1 MDMKKTLTSEQK
13 ALFDAMTQLQ
23 KKFVTALL
31 DGANQTGAYRKAGG
45 KAKTD
50 DGARASASQILTN
63 HNVQAFLQSVQYETV
78 NEAIMTYTEAME
90 RLTLMGRT
98 TIHDIATFGNYQIGE
113 DEDGQPVFQASWKFK
128 DSKNIKPEH
137 LAAVAELS
145 TGKDG
150 LKIKLHDPKAAI
162 KQLAEMRGW
171 EAPKKAELTGANGG
185 PIQTS
190 NLTPDEAAEA
200 YRKLMG

>member
-1 MDMKKTLTSEQK
+1 MTLTEEQK
-13 ALFDAMTQLQ
+13 ALFDALTQLQ
-23 KKFVTALL
+23 RRFVTALL
-31 DGANQTGAYRKAGG
+31 EGANQTEAYRRAGG
-45 KAKTD
+45 KAKG
-50 DGARASASQILTN
+50 DGERSKASQLVTN
-63 HNVQAFLQSVQYETV
+63 SNVQAFLQSVQHETV
-78 NEAIMTYTEAME
+78 NAAIMTYTEAME

-113 DEDGQPVFQASWKFK
+113 DEDGQPVFQASWKLK
-128 DSKNIKPEH
+128 DSKDIKPEH

-162 KQLAEMRGW
+162 KQLAEMCGW

-200 YRKLMG
+200 YRKMMG

>member
-1 MDMKKTLTSEQK
+1 MLE
-13 ALFDAMTQLQ
+13 
-23 KKFVTALL
+23 
-31 DGANQTGAYRKAGG
+31 GANQTEAYRRAGG
-45 KAKTD
+45 KAKG
-50 DGARASASQILTN
+50 DGERSKASQLVTN
-63 HNVQAFLQSVQYETV
+63 SHVQAFLQSVQHETV
-78 NEAIMTYTEAME
+78 NAAIMTYTEAME

-113 DEDGQPVFQASWKFK
+113 DEDGQPVFQASWKLK
-128 DSKNIKPEH
+128 DSKDIKPEH

-162 KQLAEMRGW
+162 KQLAEMCGW

-200 YRKLMG
+200 YRKMMG

>member
-1 MDMKKTLTSEQK
+1 MTLTEEQK
-13 ALFDAMTQLQ
+13 ALFDALTQLQ
-23 KKFVTALL
+23 KKFVTHILK
-31 DGANQTGAYRKAGG
+31 GKNQTQAYRKAGG
-45 KAKTD
+45 KAKTSD
-50 DGARASASQILTN
+50 SANVSANQIFNNLK
-63 HNVQAFLQSVQYETV
+63 VQAFIQSVQHETV

-171 EAPKKAELTGANGG
+171 EAPKKAELTGPNGG
-185 PIQTS
+185 AIQTV
-190 NLTPDEAAEA
+190 NMTPDEAAEA
-200 YRKLMG
+200 YRKMMG

>member
-1 MDMKKTLTSEQK
+1 MTLTEEQK
-13 ALFDAMTQLQ
+13 ALFDALTQLQ
-23 KKFVTALL
+23 RRFVTALL
-31 DGANQTGAYRKAGG
+31 EGANQTEAYRRAGG
-45 KAKTD
+45 KAKG
-50 DGARASASQILTN
+50 DGERSKANQLVTN
-63 HNVQAFLQSVQYETV
+63 SNVQAFLQSVQHETV
-78 NEAIMTYTEAME
+78 NEAIMTYTEALE

-113 DEDGQPVFQASWKFK
+113 DEEGQPVFQASWKFK

-162 KQLAEMRGW
+162 KQLAEMCGW

-200 YRKLMG
+200 YRKMMG

>member
-1 MDMKKTLTSEQK
+1 MTLTEEQK
-13 ALFDAMTQLQ
+13 ALFDALTQLQ
-23 KKFVTALL
+23 RRFVTALL
-31 DGANQTGAYRKAGG
+31 EGANQTEAYRRAGG
-45 KAKTD
+45 KAKG
-50 DGARASASQILTN
+50 DGERSKASQLVTN
-63 HNVQAFLQSVQYETV
+63 SNVQAFLQSVQHETV

-137 LAAVAELS
+137 LTAVAELS

-200 YRKLMG
+200 YRKMMG

>member
-1 MDMKKTLTSEQK
+1 MTLTEEQK
-13 ALFDAMTQLQ
+13 ALFDALTQLQ
-23 KKFVTALL
+23 RRFVTALL
-31 DGANQTGAYRKAGG
+31 EGANQTEAYRRAGG
-45 KAKTD
+45 KAKG
-50 DGARASASQILTN
+50 DGERSKASQLVTN
-63 HNVQAFLQSVQYETV
+63 SNVQAFLQSVKYETV

-113 DEDGQPVFQASWKFK
+113 DEEGQPVFQASWKFK
-128 DSKNIKPEH
+128 DSKDIKPEH

-162 KQLAEMRGW
+162 KQLAEMCGW

-200 YRKLMG
+200 YRKMMG

>member
-1 MDMKKTLTSEQK
+1 MTLTEEQK
-13 ALFDAMTQLQ
+13 ALFDALTQLQ
-23 KKFVTALL
+23 RRFVTALL
-31 DGANQTGAYRKAGG
+31 EGTNQTEAYRRAGG
-45 KAKTD
+45 KAKG
-50 DGARASASQILTN
+50 DGERSKASQLVTN
-63 HNVQAFLQSVQYETV
+63 SNVQAFLQSVQHETV

-150 LKIKLHDPKAAI
+150 LKLKLHDPKIAI
-162 KQLAEMRGW
+162 KQLAEMCGW
-171 EAPKKAELTGANGG
+171 EAPKKAELTGPNGG

-200 YRKLMG
+200 YRKMMG

>member
-1 MDMKKTLTSEQK
+1 MTLTEEQK
-13 ALFDAMTQLQ
+13 ALFDALTQLQ
-23 KKFVTALL
+23 KKFVTHILK
-31 DGANQTGAYRKAGG
+31 GKNQTQAYRKAGG
-45 KAKTD
+45 KAKTSD
-50 DGARASASQILTN
+50 SANVSANQIFNNLK
-63 HNVQAFLQSVQYETV
+63 VQAFLQSVQYETV
-78 NEAIMTYTEAME
+78 NEAIMTYEEAME

>member
-1 MDMKKTLTSEQK
+1 MALTEEQK
-13 ALFDAMTQLQ
+13 ALFDALTQLQ
-23 KKFVTALL
+23 RRFVTALL
-31 DGANQTGAYRKAGG
+31 EGANQTEAYRRAGG
-45 KAKTD
+45 KAKG
-50 DGARASASQILTN
+50 DGERSKANQLVTN
-63 HNVQAFLQSVQYETV
+63 SNVQAFLQSVQHETV
-78 NEAIMTYTEAME
+78 NEAIMTYTEALE

-113 DEDGQPVFQASWKFK
+113 DEEGQPVFQASWKFK

-162 KQLAEMRGW
+162 KQLAEMCGW

-200 YRKLMG
+200 YRKMMG

>member
-1 MDMKKTLTSEQK
+1 
-13 ALFDAMTQLQ
+13 MTQLQ

-113 DEDGQPVFQASWKFK
+113 DEEGQPVFQASWKFK

-171 EAPKKAELTGANGG
+171 EAPKKTELTGANGG

>member
-1 MDMKKTLTSEQK
+1 MTLTEEQK
-13 ALFDAMTQLQ
+13 ALFDALTQLQ
-23 KKFVTALL
+23 RRFVTALL
-31 DGANQTGAYRKAGG
+31 EGANQTEAYRRAGG
-45 KAKTD
+45 KARG
-50 DGARASASQILTN
+50 DGERSKASQLVTN
-63 HNVQAFLQSVQYETV
+63 SNVQAFLQSVQHETV
-78 NEAIMTYTEAME
+78 NEAIMTYTEALE

-113 DEDGQPVFQASWKFK
+113 DEEGQPVFQASWKFK
-128 DSKNIKPEH
+128 DSKDIKPEH

-162 KQLAEMRGW
+162 KQLAEMCGW

-200 YRKLMG
+200 YRKMMG

>member
-1 MDMKKTLTSEQK
+1 MTLTEEQK
-13 ALFDAMTQLQ
+13 ALFDALTQLQ
-23 KKFVTALL
+23 RRFVTALL
-31 DGANQTGAYRKAGG
+31 EGANQTEAYRRAGG
-45 KAKTD
+45 KAKG
-50 DGARASASQILTN
+50 DGERSKASQLVTN
-63 HNVQAFLQSVQYETV
+63 SNVQAFLQSVQHETV
-78 NEAIMTYTEAME
+78 NEAIMTYTEALE

-113 DEDGQPVFQASWKFK
+113 DEEGQPVFQASWKFK

-200 YRKLMG
+200 YRKMMG

>member
-1 MDMKKTLTSEQK
+1 MTLTEEQK
-13 ALFDAMTQLQ
+13 ALFDALTQLQ
-23 KKFVTALL
+23 RRFVTALL
-31 DGANQTGAYRKAGG
+31 EGANQTEAYRRAGG
-45 KAKTD
+45 KARG
-50 DGARASASQILTN
+50 DGERSKASQLVTN
-63 HNVQAFLQSVQYETV
+63 SNVQAFLQSVQYETV
-78 NEAIMTYTEAME
+78 NEAIMTYTEALE

-113 DEDGQPVFQASWKFK
+113 DEEGQPVFQASWKFK
-128 DSKNIKPEH
+128 DSKDIKPEH

-162 KQLAEMRGW
+162 KQLAEMCGW
-171 EAPKKAELTGANGG
+171 EAPKKAELTGPNGG

-200 YRKLMG
+200 YRKMMG

>member
-1 MDMKKTLTSEQK
+1 MTLTEEQK
-13 ALFDAMTQLQ
+13 ALFDALTQLQ
-23 KKFVTALL
+23 KKFVTHILK
-31 DGANQTGAYRKAGG
+31 GKNQTQAYRKAGG
-45 KAKTD
+45 KAKTSD
-50 DGARASASQILTN
+50 SANVSANQIFNNLK
-63 HNVQAFLQSVQYETV
+63 VQAFIQSVQHETV

-113 DEDGQPVFQASWKFK
+113 DEEGQPVFQASWKFK

>member
-1 MDMKKTLTSEQK
+1 MTLTEEQK
-13 ALFDAMTQLQ
+13 ALFDALTQLQ
-23 KKFVTALL
+23 RRFVTALL
-31 DGANQTGAYRKAGG
+31 EGANQTEAYRRAGG
-45 KAKTD
+45 KAKG
-50 DGARASASQILTN
+50 DGERSKASQLVTN
-63 HNVQAFLQSVQYETV
+63 SNVQAFLQSVQHETV
-78 NEAIMTYTEAME
+78 NEAIMTYTEALE

-113 DEDGQPVFQASWKFK
+113 DEEGQPVFQASWKFK

-162 KQLAEMRGW
+162 KQLAEMCGW

-200 YRKLMG
+200 YRKMMG

>member
-1 MDMKKTLTSEQK
+1 MTLTEEQK
-13 ALFDAMTQLQ
+13 ALFDALTQLQ
-23 KKFVTALL
+23 KKFVTHILK
-31 DGANQTGAYRKAGG
+31 GKNQTQAYRKAGG
-45 KAKTD
+45 KAKTSD
-50 DGARASASQILTN
+50 SANVSANQIFNNLK
-63 HNVQAFLQSVQYETV
+63 VQAFLQSVQYETV

-113 DEDGQPVFQASWKFK
+113 DEEGQPVFQASWKFK

>member
-1 MDMKKTLTSEQK
+1 MTLTEEQK
-13 ALFDAMTQLQ
+13 ALFDALTQLQ
-23 KKFVTALL
+23 RRFVTALL
-31 DGANQTGAYRKAGG
+31 EGANQTEAYRRAGG
-45 KAKTD
+45 KAKG
-50 DGARASASQILTN
+50 DGERSKASQLVTN
-63 HNVQAFLQSVQYETV
+63 SNVQAFLQSVQHETV
-78 NEAIMTYTEAME
+78 NEAIMTYTEALE

-128 DSKNIKPEH
+128 DSKDIKPEH

-150 LKIKLHDPKAAI
+150 LKLKLHDPKAAI
-162 KQLAEMRGW
+162 KQLAEMCGW

-200 YRKLMG
+200 YRKMMG

>member
-1 MDMKKTLTSEQK
+1 MTLTEEQK

-23 KKFVTALL
+23 RRFATALL
-31 DGANQTGAYRKAGG
+31 NGKNQTEAYRKAGG

-63 HNVQAFLQSVQYETV
+63 PNVQAFLQSVQYETV

-113 DEDGQPVFQASWKFK
+113 DEEGQPVFQASWKFK

>member
-1 MDMKKTLTSEQK
+1 MTLTEEQK
-13 ALFDAMTQLQ
+13 ALFDALTQLQ
-23 KKFVTALL
+23 RRFATALL
-31 DGANQTGAYRKAGG
+31 NGKNQTEAYRKAGG

-113 DEDGQPVFQASWKFK
+113 DEEGQPVFQASWKFK

>member
-1 MDMKKTLTSEQK
+1 MTLTEEQK
-13 ALFDAMTQLQ
+13 ALFDALTQLQ
-23 KKFVTALL
+23 RRFVTALL
-31 DGANQTGAYRKAGG
+31 EGANQTEAYRRAGG
-45 KAKTD
+45 KAKG
-50 DGARASASQILTN
+50 DGERSKANQLVTN
-63 HNVQAFLQSVQYETV
+63 SNVQAFLQSVQHETV

-113 DEDGQPVFQASWKFK
+113 DEEGQPVFQASWKFK

-137 LAAVAELS
+137 LAAVAKLS

>member
-1 MDMKKTLTSEQK
+1 MTLTEEQK
-13 ALFDAMTQLQ
+13 ALFDALTQLQ
-23 KKFVTALL
+23 RRFVTALL
-31 DGANQTGAYRKAGG
+31 EGANQTEAYRRAGG
-45 KAKTD
+45 KAKG
-50 DGARASASQILTN
+50 DGERSKANQLVTN
-63 HNVQAFLQSVQYETV
+63 SNVQAFLQSVQHETV
-78 NEAIMTYTEAME
+78 NEAIMTYTEALE

-113 DEDGQPVFQASWKFK
+113 DEEGQPVFQASWKFK

-162 KQLAEMRGW
+162 KQLAEMCGW
-171 EAPKKAELTGANGG
+171 EAPKKAELTGPNGG

-200 YRKLMG
+200 YRKMMG

>member
-1 MDMKKTLTSEQK
+1 MTLTEEQK
-13 ALFDAMTQLQ
+13 ALFDALTQLQ
-23 KKFVTALL
+23 RRFVTALL
-31 DGANQTGAYRKAGG
+31 EGANQTEAYRRAGG
-45 KAKTD
+45 KAKG
-50 DGARASASQILTN
+50 DGERSKASQLVTN
-63 HNVQAFLQSVQYETV
+63 SNVQAFLQSVQHETV
-78 NEAIMTYTEAME
+78 NEAIMTYTEALE

-128 DSKNIKPEH
+128 DSKDIKPEH

-162 KQLAEMRGW
+162 KQLAEMCGW

-200 YRKLMG
+200 YRKMMG

>member
-1 MDMKKTLTSEQK
+1 MTLIEEQK
-13 ALFDAMTQLQ
+13 ALFDALTQLQ
-23 KKFVTALL
+23 RRFVTALL
-31 DGANQTGAYRKAGG
+31 EGANQTEAYRRAGG
-45 KAKTD
+45 KAKG
-50 DGARASASQILTN
+50 DGERSKASQLVTN
-63 HNVQAFLQSVQYETV
+63 SNVQAFLQSVQHETV

-137 LAAVAELS
+137 LTAVAELS

-200 YRKLMG
+200 YRKMMG

>member
-1 MDMKKTLTSEQK
+1 MTLTEEQK
-13 ALFDAMTQLQ
+13 ALFDALTQLQ
-23 KKFVTALL
+23 RRFVTALL
-31 DGANQTGAYRKAGG
+31 EGANQTEAYRRAGG
-45 KAKTD
+45 KAKG
-50 DGARASASQILTN
+50 DGERSKANQLVTN
-63 HNVQAFLQSVQYETV
+63 SNVQAFLQSVQHETV
-78 NEAIMTYTEAME
+78 NEAIMTYTEALE

-113 DEDGQPVFQASWKFK
+113 DEEGQPVFQSSWKFK

-162 KQLAEMRGW
+162 KQLAEMCGW

-200 YRKLMG
+200 YRKMMG

>member
-1 MDMKKTLTSEQK
+1 MTLTEEQK
-13 ALFDAMTQLQ
+13 ALFDALTQLQ
-23 KKFVTALL
+23 RRFVTALL
-31 DGANQTGAYRKAGG
+31 EGANQTEAYRRAGG
-45 KAKTD
+45 KAKG
-50 DGARASASQILTN
+50 DGERSKANQLVTN
-63 HNVQAFLQSVQYETV
+63 SNVQAFLQSVQHETV

-113 DEDGQPVFQASWKFK
+113 DEEGQPVFQASWKFK